1 MYILKTTIKNTLLYY
16 TKTTLICLN
25 YYSLLYHTT
34 RGFPTSCALINH
46 IYISQFVILVYSESR
61 MWLLKDSNKP
71 VSQSCAEPTSAAPN
85 RGLPSHAPVN
95 MADSMGEAKVGGK
108 TQEMARLLR
117 CTALS
122 YAKFSQ
128 TLEVLRDFHH
138 LFGSR
143 NSPTT
148 GMFTGA
154 CGPPEKE
161 SLALVPR

>member
-1 MYILKTTIKNTLLYY
+1 MYILKTTIKKTLLYY

-25 YYSLLYHTT
+25 YYNLLYHTT
-34 RGFPTSCALINH
+34 RGFPTSCALTNH
-46 IYISQFVILVYSESR
+46 IYHN
-61 MWLLKDSNKP
+61 LLS
-71 VSQSCAEPTSAAPN
+71 
-85 RGLPSHAPVN
+85 LFAPVN

-128 TLEVLRDFHH
+128 TLEVLGDFHR

-148 GMFTGA
+148 GIFTGA

-161 SLALVPR
+161 SLALAPR